1 MKNVAFPVYY
11 NWYDWLRQNLPPE
24 ERCEVTDALRD
35 YYETG
40 AAPEEAVRES
50 LRLVVS
56 LMHNEIDAAREK
68 SRQASEYGKMGA
80 KKKNGKND
88 GEDGDSETPEGTLQ
102 TPEGTPDEPED
113 APGLKENKRKEKGR
127 KEKENDSFSLSYDRA
142 RGEDVTP
149 PDFWEVWD
157 YIKKECID
165 VDPRKFFDY
174 YESVG
179 WRERGQP
186 IVNWKAKAEL
196 WELRERDF
204 AG

>member
-11 NWYDWLRQNLPPE
+11 NWYDWLRENLPPE

-40 AAPEEAVRES
+40 ADPVPAVRES

-56 LMHNEIDAAREK
+56 LMREQIDYVRQRSK
-68 SRQASEYGKMGA
+68 QASEAGKISA
-80 KKKNGKND
+80 
-88 GEDGDSETPEGTLQ
+88 
-102 TPEGTPDEPED
+102 
-113 APGLKENKRKEKGR
+113 AKRKERSAATALNGAETEPDAPPTNKKEKKR
-127 KEKENDSFSLSYDRA
+127 KNKKEKEKDSSSLSYERA
-142 RGEDVTP
+142 RGEDLTP
-149 PDFWEVWD
+149 PTFWEVWD
-157 YIKKECID
+157 YVKKECVDID
-165 VDPRKFFDY
+165 ARKFFDY

-196 WELRERDF
+196 WELRGRDF